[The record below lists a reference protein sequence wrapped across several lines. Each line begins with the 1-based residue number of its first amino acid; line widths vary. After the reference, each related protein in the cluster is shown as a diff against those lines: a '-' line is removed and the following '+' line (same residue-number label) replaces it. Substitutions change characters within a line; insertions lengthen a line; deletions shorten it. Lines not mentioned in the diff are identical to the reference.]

1 MNININNQS
10 SVTIAEIEGE
20 IDANTAP
27 LIQEKVS
34 PLFTPQSQ
42 LLLNL
47 TDVEYMSSAGLR
59 ILLTF
64 HRYATA
70 NDCQFVLV
78 GLSEEIADV
87 MKITGFINFFTTYNT
102 VEEALKTLNGNTE

>member
-1 MNININNQS
+1 MNININHQS
-10 SVTIAEIEGE
+10 GVIIAEIKGE

-34 PLFTPQSQ
+34 PLFRPKTQ

-47 TDVEYMSSAGLR
+47 THVEYMSSAGLR
-59 ILLTF
+59 ILLTL

-70 NDCQFVLV
+70 NHCQLILV

-87 MKITGFINFFTTYNT
+87 MEITGFLNFFTTYNT
-102 VEEALKTLNGNTE
+102 VEEALEKLNGNTE